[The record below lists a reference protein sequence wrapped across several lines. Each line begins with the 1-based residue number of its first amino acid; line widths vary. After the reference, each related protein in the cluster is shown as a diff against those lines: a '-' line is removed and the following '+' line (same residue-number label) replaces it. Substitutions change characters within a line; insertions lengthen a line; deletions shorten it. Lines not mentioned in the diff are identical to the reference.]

1 MRSLVI
7 LGVLIAAGCTQN
19 TPLPMVEDNDPVV
32 QMNPGKWSA
41 TVNDLTTP
49 PGDGT
54 PPVLPAPEAMP
65 RT

>member
-1 MRSLVI
+1 MRLVLI
-7 LGVLIAAGCTQN
+7 LGLGLLAGCTN
-19 TPLPMVEDNDPVV
+19 NVPLAQVEDDDPVV
-32 QMNPGKWSA
+32 QMNPTKWSA

-54 PPVLPAPEAMP
+54 SPVLPTPEVMP